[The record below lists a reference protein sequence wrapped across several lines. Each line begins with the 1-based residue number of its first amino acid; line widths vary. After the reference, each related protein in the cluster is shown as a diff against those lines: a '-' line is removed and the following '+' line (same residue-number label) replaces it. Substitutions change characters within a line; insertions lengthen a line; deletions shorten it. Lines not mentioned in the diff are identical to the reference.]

1 MNSPIFVLTAHERK
15 SQLVMSFPLEPRV
28 YMRDQEVICSDNEP
42 LDLETNEELQ
52 SIEDVDREFEN
63 SKVKVMVVRDS
74 HELEFG
80 NRKIGPFKNGQEVEV
95 SEWIAEILVDQGIV
109 KFRDQDTIDLNSLS
123 KIHWKETIPASR
135 QLPPL
140 NPNFYCELRRLI
152 KRLSK
157 DSKTDSNKLKEYE
170 KAVSL
175 SKDIVN
181 CRLRKIASL
190 AASPA
195 TASDVVQA
203 MAREEKAL
211 YMSLSSIIADW
222 NQKLL
227 SVEIK

>member
-1 MNSPIFVLTAHERK
+1 MNGILLST
-15 SQLVMSFPLEPRV
+15 
-28 YMRDQEVICSDNEP
+28 D
-42 LDLETNEELQ
+42 
-52 SIEDVDREFEN
+52 DVDREFEN
-63 SKVKVMVVRDS
+63 SKVKVIAVRDS

-80 NRKIGPFKNGQEVEV
+80 NEKIGPFKNGEEVEV
-95 SEWIAEILVDQGIV
+95 LEWIAEILAEYGIV
-109 KFRDQDTIDLNSLS
+109 KFRDQDIMDLNSLS

-140 NPNFYCELRRLI
+140 GTNFYCELRRLI
-152 KRLSK
+152 KRLYK
-157 DSKTDSNKLKEYE
+157 DSKTDSSKLKEYD
-170 KAVSL
+170 KALSL

-195 TASDVVQA
+195 TTSDVIQG

-211 YMSLSSIIADW
+211 YVSLSSIIADW

-227 SVEIK
+227 SVELK